1 MTTRSRAVKSSQP
14 AASATVDIVAL
25 ADRVQAGETVTAPS
39 VEAAGELLQ
48 ELSRRGRTRQA
59 SEWYGN
65 TLRIFVGTNTA

>member
-1 MTTRSRAVKSSQP
+1 M
-14 AASATVDIVAL
+14 AL

-48 ELSRRGRTRQA
+48 ELARRGRTRQA

-65 TLRIFVGTNTA
+65 TFRIFVGTNTA

>member
-1 MTTRSRAVKSSQP
+1 MKDRSRLVHSSQP
-14 AASATVDIVAL
+14 VASATVDIAAL

-48 ELSRRGRTRQA
+48 ELARRGRTRQA
-59 SEWYGN
+59 SEWSGN